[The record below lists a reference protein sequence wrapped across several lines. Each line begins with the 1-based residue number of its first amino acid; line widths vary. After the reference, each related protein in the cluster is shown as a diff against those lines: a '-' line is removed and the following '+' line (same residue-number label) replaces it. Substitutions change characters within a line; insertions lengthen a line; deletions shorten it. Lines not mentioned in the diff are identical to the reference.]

1 VYALRMA
8 AVFTISATTI
18 AARLGLVPRWLVV
31 FGMATGL
38 VLLLTA
44 GAVPWLEI
52 IFPLWVFVLS
62 LDILIATFGD
72 PAARGHQ

>member
-1 VYALRMA
+1 MA
-8 AVFTISATTI
+8 S
-18 AARLGLVPRWLVV
+18 
-31 FGMATGL
+31 GL

-62 LDILIATFGD
+62 VQILIASFRSPPSAGS
-72 PAARGHQ
+72 